1 MIVEPPES
9 STPPRSPIGAGPLA
23 RLARSGTLNVA
34 GSLAGGVASILLV
47 VTVTNA
53 FAKQDAGLL
62 FAATSFFLILTAI
75 AELGTGAGL
84 AHATQRALATGDT
97 VAARRG
103 LRIALVPVLALSLA
117 LAVPLAT
124 WAPAI
129 ANLVGS
135 GGDAQLLA
143 GMLRVFAAALPIAT
157 AYGTILAATRA
168 LGTMRPN
175 VVVEKLGR
183 LPAQIIGVL
192 VVALLGADPIWLAV
206 GWSLPYVLGLVA
218 VIGWYA
224 RLRPAPVPPATSTTD
239 PAVQTRQ
246 FWAFTAPRA
255 VAQVCQVALQRVDV
269 ILIAALLSP
278 AHASIYLAATRFLIV
293 GQLGALA
300 IQQVLQPQ
308 LARMF
313 AREDQPGIHRVVTT
327 ATAWLMALAW
337 PTYLV
342 SALTAPIWLHIFGP
356 GYDTGRSVV
365 LVLALTMLL
374 ATACGPV
381 DTVLLMAGKSV
392 LSLVN
397 NAAALAVNLALNV
410 VLIPAFGLLGAA
422 LAWSAALLVRNVLPA
437 IQVRAA
443 FGLISWST
451 AAGWVAGG
459 ALVAFVPVPLL
470 LRLVPGEPAIWTIT
484 WLPVGCAVFTALL
497 WRGKDALALTAFTA
511 LLRRRDPSEPTLRGE
526 TT

>member
-1 MIVEPPES
+1 MEPPES
-9 STPPRSPIGAGPLA
+9 SAASRSPGAGPLA

-34 GSLAGGVASILLV
+34 GGLAGGVASILLV

-53 FAKQDAGLL
+53 FSKQDAGLL

-84 AHATQRALATGDT
+84 AHAIQRALAANDA
-97 VAARRG
+97 VAARRS
-103 LRIALVPVLALSLA
+103 LRIALVPVIGLSLA
-117 LAVPLAT
+117 LAAPLAIL
-124 WAPAI
+124 APAI
-129 ANLVGS
+129 AGAISS
-135 GGDAQLLA
+135 GGDADLLVA
-143 GMLRVFAAALPIAT
+143 MLRIFAAALPIAAVYT
-157 AYGTILAATRA
+157 TILSATRA

-175 VVVEKLGR
+175 VVIEKLGR

-192 VVALLGADPIWLAV
+192 LVALLGADPVWLAV
-206 GWSLPYVLGLVA
+206 GWSIPYVLGLLA
-218 VIGWYA
+218 VIGWYG
-224 RLRPAPVPPATSTTD
+224 RLRPRPTTPPAPTAD
-239 PAVQTRQ
+239 PAAMTRQ

-313 AREDQPGIHRVVTT
+313 ARADRPGIHTLFTT

-337 PTYLV
+337 PVYLV
-342 SALTAPIWLHIFGP
+342 SALTAPLWLRVFGP
-356 GYDTGRSVV
+356 GYDTGQSVV
-365 LVLALTMLL
+365 IVLALTMLL
-374 ATACGPV
+374 AAACGPV
-381 DTVLLMAGKSV
+381 DTVLLMAGRSV
-392 LSLVN
+392 LSLIN
-397 NAAALAVNLALNV
+397 NAAALAVNLALNI

-437 IQVRAA
+437 IQVRAT
-443 FGLISWST
+443 FGMISWSAGAAWV
-451 AAGWVAGG
+451 AAGATI
-459 ALVAFVPVPLL
+459 AFVPVPLL
-470 LRLVPGEPAIWTIT
+470 LRLVPGEPAVWTIG
-484 WLPVGCAVFTALL
+484 WLPVGCAILAAFL

-511 LLRRRDPSEPTLRGE
+511 LLRRRSGSAAALRGG